1 MSEDPDF
8 VLIGF
13 LRRAHGIRGE
23 ISAEQVSDVPE
34 RFREL
39 KYVLVRKDGRIR
51 ELAVESVRTK
61 AKFFLLKF
69 EGIDDR
75 DAARNLT
82 GADIGVR
89 KEDIY
94 PVPEDTFYQFDL
106 VGCMVVGE
114 SGREIGKVEDVLKM
128 PANDVLVVRSGERE
142 ILLPVVKTIMKE
154 VDPEAGRIVIVEM
167 EGLLD

>member
-1 MSEDPDF
+1 VSEDPDF

-13 LRRAHGIRGE
+13 LRRAHGVRGE
-23 ISAEQVSDVPE
+23 ISAGQVSDVPG
-34 RFREL
+34 RFHEL
-39 KYVLVRKDGRIR
+39 EYVLVRKGGRIR
-51 ELAVESVRTK
+51 EFAVESVRTK
-61 AKFFLLKF
+61 SRLFLLKL

-89 KEDIY
+89 KEDVH

-106 VGCMVVGE
+106 VGCMVVAE

-142 ILLPVVKTIMKE
+142 VLLPVVKAVVKE